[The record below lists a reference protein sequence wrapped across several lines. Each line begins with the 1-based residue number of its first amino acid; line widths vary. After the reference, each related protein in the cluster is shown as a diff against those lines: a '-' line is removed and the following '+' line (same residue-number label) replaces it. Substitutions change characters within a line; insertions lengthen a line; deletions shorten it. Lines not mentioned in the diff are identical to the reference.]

1 MDLKDKTI
9 LLTGATG
16 GIGEAIAKQLTEC
29 GGRLILVGRSDK
41 NLKNIAHELH
51 LTEHNGFTLQ
61 ADITTHAGR
70 EIIRTA
76 LIALENPID
85 VLINCAGVS
94 LFGFLEDNQPADIE
108 KMINTNVTATILLTQ
123 QVLPFLN
130 KDQGRILI
138 VGSSFG
144 ALGFPGFAAY
154 CASKFALRGFAEAL
168 RRELA
173 DSKVQVAHIAP
184 RATNT
189 RLNSDA
195 VVELNDALSNNVD
208 EPEDVALAVEK
219 LLSMRNV
226 RDVNLGW
233 PERLFLGINAILPR
247 LIDKALRGKL
257 SIIRSF
263 ARKESAVNAKHI
275 TINPI

>member
-1 MDLKDKTI
+1 MDLKGKTI

-16 GIGEAIAKQLTEC
+16 GIGEAIARQLTEC
-29 GGRLILVGRSDK
+29 GSRLILVGRTDK
-41 NLKNIAHELH
+41 NLKYMARELR
-51 LTEHNGFTLQ
+51 LARNNGFTLQ
-61 ADITTHAGR
+61 ADIATHAGR
-70 EIIRTA
+70 ETIRTA

-130 KDQGRILI
+130 KDRGRILI

-173 DSKVQVAHIAP
+173 DSKMQVAHIAP

-189 RLNSDA
+189 RLNSDT
-195 VVELNDALSNNVD
+195 VVELNDALGNNVD
-208 EPEDVALAVEK
+208 EPEDVALAVEN
-219 LLSMRNV
+219 LLSMRNIH
-226 RDVNLGW
+226 DVNLGW
-233 PERLFLGINAILPR
+233 PERLFLSINAVFPR

-257 SIIRSF
+257 PLIRSF
-263 ARKESAVNAKHI
+263 ARKERDVNTKHV
-275 TINPI
+275 TINPV

>member
-1 MDLKDKTI
+1 MDLKGKTI
-9 LLTGATG
+9 LLTGATS
-16 GIGEAIAKQLTEC
+16 GIGEAIARQLSEC
-29 GGRLILVGRSDK
+29 GSRLILVGRSDN
-41 NLKNIAHELH
+41 NLKYMARELR
-51 LTEHNGFTLQ
+51 LAKSNGFTLQ
-61 ADITTHAGR
+61 ADIATYAGR
-70 EIIRTA
+70 ETIRTA

-85 VLINCAGVS
+85 VLINCAGIS
-94 LFGFLEDNQPADIE
+94 LFGFLEDNQPVDIE

-173 DSKVQVAHIAP
+173 DSKIQVAHIAP

-189 RLNSDA
+189 RFNSDA
-195 VVELNDALSNNVD
+195 VVELNDALGNNVD
-208 EPEDVALAVEK
+208 EPEDVALAVEN
-219 LLSMRNV
+219 LLSMRNIH
-226 RDVNLGW
+226 DVNLGW
-233 PERLFLGINAILPR
+233 PERLFLRINAIFPR
-247 LIDKALRGKL
+247 LIDNALRGKL
-257 SIIRSF
+257 PLIRSF
-263 ARKESAVNAKHI
+263 ARKERDLNTKNI
-275 TINPI
+275 TINPV

>member
-1 MDLKDKTI
+1 MDLKGKTI

-16 GIGEAIAKQLTEC
+16 GIGEAIARQLTEC
-29 GGRLILVGRSDK
+29 GSRLILVGRSDK
-41 NLKNIAHELH
+41 NLKYMARELR
-51 LTEHNGFTLQ
+51 LARNNGFTLQ
-61 ADITTHAGR
+61 ADIATHAGR
-70 EIIRTA
+70 ETIRTA

-173 DSKVQVAHIAP
+173 DSKMQVAHIAP

-195 VVELNDALSNNVD
+195 VVELNDALGNNVD
-208 EPEDVALAVEK
+208 EPEDVALAVEN
-219 LLSMRNV
+219 LLSMRNIH
-226 RDVNLGW
+226 DVNLGW
-233 PERLFLGINAILPR
+233 PERLFLRINAVFPR

-257 SIIRSF
+257 PLIRSF
-263 ARKESAVNAKHI
+263 ARKERDVNTKHV
-275 TINPI
+275 TINPV